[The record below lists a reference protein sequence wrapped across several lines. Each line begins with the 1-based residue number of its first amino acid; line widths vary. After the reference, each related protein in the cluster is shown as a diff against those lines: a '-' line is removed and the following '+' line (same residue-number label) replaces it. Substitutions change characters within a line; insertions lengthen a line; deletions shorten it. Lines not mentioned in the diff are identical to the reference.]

1 MNWSGTRLALKA
13 MGTREGMVFN
23 SSVFREVGRTVATC
37 CPPIPRGHC
46 RGDGGVIMETYSSQH
61 EILGVDQVAPEDEL
75 TRESGQP
82 GKLIVSRKGMR
93 IVFSVLL

>member
-13 MGTREGMVFN
+13 MGTREGMMFN
-23 SSVFREVGRTVATC
+23 SSVFLC
-37 CPPIPRGHC
+37 
-46 RGDGGVIMETYSSQH
+46 M
-61 EILGVDQVAPEDEL
+61 EDEL